1 MVTTFGSVCSGIES
15 VSVAVHPLGW
25 TADWFAEIEP
35 FPSAVLA
42 HRFPEVPNH
51 GDMTALPAMVL
62 RGEIEAPEVLVGG
75 TPCQAFSVAG
85 MRQGLTDP
93 RGALTIKFVE
103 LADAIDHVRSADG
116 REECVAWWEN
126 VPGVLSDKGNA
137 FGCFLA
143 ALVGESE
150 PLEPSGG
157 RWTDAGCVYGPQRT
171 AAWRVLDA
179 QYFGLAQRR
188 RRVFVVASARRGF
201 DPAAVLFESEGV
213 RRDIA
218 PRRGEGQD
226 VAGRAPFGPA
236 IQCGCGHVYAYEL
249 GAWGCPDCEGEDGPG
264 VEVMAGRPFF
274 GGGNQSGSLFQGSTL
289 TAHSGRNDFDSEV
302 FCVHGTQD
310 PDARIEQA
318 HTLGRNSGQENAVLS
333 VALRGREGGATA
345 ELGDEVAG
353 CLRASSGGGDK
364 PHVLV
369 QDVPTQNT
377 GLDTVATLDARSSAG
392 GFPGTDGACG
402 GHVIPATYPLLE
414 VGKRTGKSTTDP
426 RAGLGIGDDKDPMY
440 TLQAGAQHGVCVT
453 GDITHTLKGEGF
465 DGSED
470 GSGRGQPIVNWANE
484 VCPTLRAGGNSTG
497 GDRQPGTDVDTADSN
512 VVQGSA
518 VRRLT
523 PRECERLQGFPDD
536 WTQIPWRN
544 KPADECP
551 DGPRY
556 KAIGNSKA
564 VPVVRWIA
572 RRIESAL

>member
-1 MVTTFGSVCSGIES
+1 MVRERTVVTTFGSVCSGIES

-62 RGEIEAPEVLVGG
+62 RGEIEAPDVLVGG

-116 REECVAWWEN
+116 REECVVWWEN
-126 VPGVLSDKGNA
+126 VPGVLSDKSNA

-150 PLEPSGG
+150 PLQPSGG
-157 RWTDAGCVYGPQRT
+157 KWTDAGCVYGPQRA

-213 RRDIA
+213 RRDTA

-310 PDARIEQA
+310 PDTRIGQA

-345 ELGDEVAG
+345 ELGDDVAG

-364 PHVLV
+364 PHVLA
-369 QDVPTQNT
+369 P
-377 GLDTVATLDARSSAG
+377 AC
-392 GFPGTDGACG
+392 FP
-402 GHVIPATYPLLE
+402 ILE

-426 RAGLGIGDDKDPMY
+426 RAGLGIGGDQDPMY

-470 GSGRGQPIVNWANE
+470 GTGRDQPIVPVAYDFLGTPASE
-484 VCPTLRAGGNSTG
+484 VA
-497 GDRQPGTDVDTADSN
+497 
-512 VVQGSA
+512 
-518 VRRLT
+518 
-523 PRECERLQGFPDD
+523 
-536 WTQIPWRN
+536 
-544 KPADECP
+544 KPADVHTPLRARAPGQFE
-551 DGPRY
+551 
-556 KAIGNSKA
+556 NST
-564 VPVVRWIA
+564 VT
-572 RRIESAL
+572 